1 MALEPAVQAFLSEVR
16 YGTFATINRDGLPQ
30 QSVMWYE
37 LQGDEI
43 MMNTARGRLKDRN
56 LLRDNRASLCIIDGV
71 RYVTITGRITMND
84 DQTVAQ
90 ADIHRLAVRY
100 DGPEQAEITSR
111 DQFRK
116 QERVTLRMSIDRVS
130 AYGF

>member
-1 MALEPAVQAFLSEVR
+1 VALDPTVQQFLEDVR
-16 YGTFATINRDGLPQ
+16 FGTLATINRSGSPQ
-30 QSVMWYE
+30 QTVMWYE

-56 LLRDNRASLCIIDGV
+56 LVADNRASLCVDDGYH
-71 RYVTITGRITMND
+71 YVTITGRITMND

-100 DGPEQAEITSR
+100 DGKERADEMSR
-111 DQFRK
+111 DQFGK
-116 QERVTLRMSIDRVS
+116 QERITLRLSIDRVS
-130 AYGF
+130 AHGF